1 MLTQVKCSS
10 CGRENKITTYQS
22 INVKDNPELKGNV
35 KDGSLFV
42 WQCPNCGQMNL
53 AVYQTLYHDPE
64 ERLMIWLLPD
74 GGMPD
79 AELSAVEKHLEA
91 IAGQMGSE
99 EGGLEGYV
107 LRRVS
112 DVGSLIEKVNI
123 HDAGLDDAV
132 MEMCKYITKME
143 LAEKESNKDRAKA
156 IADAP
161 FKFYKMDGADNDIT
175 FSYPFDGQMQGV
187 QIGFNVYEDCRGI
200 LQRNPSARPGAGFT
214 KVDAEWLA
222 TRMR

>member
-1 MLTQVKCSS
+1 
-10 CGRENKITTYQS
+10 
-22 INVKDNPELKGNV
+22 
-35 KDGSLFV
+35 
-42 WQCPNCGQMNL
+42 MNL